1 MRLRHARKR
10 PTRNCMHCS
19 PNKGTRAAKI
29 PGLKLFPGTGIP
41 GNSGKNSQEFPG
53 MPKLL
58 QKCTKNWYFQVKLQI
73 FNELSSFWASG
84 RTYLSIEVHLKE
96 KKNFKNFQIFGKF
109 WWNLRFITMKNSRK
123 FPGTEKNSRELPGT
137 EFYGNSR
144 EFPPG
149 NSRERSPN
157 VGQFVQS

>member
-1 MRLRHARKR
+1 MTPCLPVLTQSLRLKGWANIGTAK
-10 PTRNCMHCS
+10 
-19 PNKGTRAAKI
+19 KGTYGWVGGRAAKI

-41 GNSGKNSQEFPG
+41 GNSGKKSQEFPG

-123 FPGTEKNSRELPGT
+123 FPGTEKKSRELPGT

-144 EFPPG
+144 E
-149 NSRERSPN
+149 RSP
-157 VGQFVQS
+157 SI